1 MVSVHTAVGWS
12 ESTMNDD
19 DDVTEK
25 LLDAL
30 VYAPLGLAL
39 EAKDLLPKL
48 AERGRGQVALTR
60 LAGTVAARRG
70 QSEAVKLVDELRTGV
85 EAFFTANSDEET
97 PDTAESEPGP
107 DTELPIEGYATLTAV
122 EVIPLLSDLDDEQ
135 LDIIEA
141 FEKANRNRSTV
152 LNRIRQRRS

>member
-12 ESTMNDD
+12 ESTMND

-48 AERGRGQVALTR
+48 AERGRSQ
-60 LAGTVAARRG
+60 
-70 QSEAVKLVDELRTGV
+70 LVDELRTGV